1 MATCVK
7 LRDHIRRTEM
17 SDKQLQ
23 TMIEKE
29 ANALGLTAE
38 DAITRVK
45 KGEIGENF
53 LWRDLDS
60 LVHLLYE

>member
-1 MATCVK
+1 
-7 LRDHIRRTEM
+7 M

-38 DAITRVK
+38 DAISRVK

-53 LWRDLDS
+53 LWRDLAS
-60 LVHLLYE
+60 LVCLLYE

>member
-1 MATCVK
+1 
-7 LRDHIRRTEM
+7 M